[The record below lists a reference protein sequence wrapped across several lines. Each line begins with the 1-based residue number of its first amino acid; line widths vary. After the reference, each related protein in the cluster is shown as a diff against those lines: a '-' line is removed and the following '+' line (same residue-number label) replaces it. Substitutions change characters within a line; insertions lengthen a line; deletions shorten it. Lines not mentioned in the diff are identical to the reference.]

1 MVPCMALT
9 AHMVTIDCVDP
20 TSLAEFWSRA
30 LGYVQVADLG
40 GYLILRPA
48 DGSPGGLTVSLQEV
62 PEPSVGKNRLHLDL
76 EASDRTGEV
85 ARLVT
90 LGATTVREHAYSEF
104 VWTVLAD
111 PEGNEF
117 CVSDPVSATMA
128 ATSSLTGS
136 SFASAS
142 GVSSGSEISAG
153 FGVSTASGF
162 GVSAASG

>member
-20 TSLAEFWSRA
+20 RSLAEFWSEA

-62 PEPSVGKNRLHLDL
+62 PEPPSGKNRIHLDL
-76 EASDRTGEV
+76 EASDRADEV

-104 VWTVLAD
+104 AWTVLAD

-117 CVSDPVSATMA
+117 CVSDPVL
-128 ATSSLTGS
+128 ATS
-136 SFASAS
+136 
-142 GVSSGSEISAG
+142 VVSGSIL
-153 FGVSTASGF
+153 STASG
-162 GVSAASG
+162 